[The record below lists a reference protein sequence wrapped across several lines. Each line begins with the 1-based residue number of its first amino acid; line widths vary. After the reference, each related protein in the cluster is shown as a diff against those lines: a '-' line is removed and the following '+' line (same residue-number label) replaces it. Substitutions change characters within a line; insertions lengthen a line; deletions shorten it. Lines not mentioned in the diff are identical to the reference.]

1 MVRTYPY
8 IYKGWGFDNITGLF
22 DKDGLLIG
30 VKLSNVEIQGRE
42 WGDLE
47 RLDRVTVEEFG
58 EPMDSHKSPT
68 ENMIKEKGEYAYK
81 LFQKRNKC
89 ALVTFSWSNG
99 LLHENLYIYRSDKIA
114 QSETHRRIDNDMVE
128 INKLK

>member
-1 MVRTYPY
+1 
-8 IYKGWGFDNITGLF
+8 
-22 DKDGLLIG
+22 
-30 VKLSNVEIQGRE
+30 
-42 WGDLE
+42 
-47 RLDRVTVEEFG
+47 
-58 EPMDSHKSPT
+58 
-68 ENMIKEKGEYAYK
+68 MIKEKGEYAYK